1 MLIRAG
7 YEIAF
12 RFPQPT
18 AMVVLLYVHPS
29 RASTIQKPERFE
41 VEPHVPISEF
51 VDSFGN
57 RWGREAV

>member
-1 MLIRAG
+1 MLIQVG

-29 RASTIQKPERFE
+29 RASTLQTPERFE
-41 VEPHVPISEF
+41 VEPRVPIS
-51 VDSFGN
+51 
-57 RWGREAV
+57 